1 MLAIVIASPFTTG
14 SHGAGY
20 ALHGI
25 QIELRDQPIEFVGGI
40 RAAIHSD
47 NIGRPGASL
56 HELGLQV
63 NLQKG
68 IATFHAPASTI
79 LAANTT
85 YWLIV
90 SAESM
95 LVSTQQVGVVLTRFD
110 PFDQNVGS

>member
-1 MLAIVIASPFTTG
+1 MTVLYCNEVNFPHERLRHHSLPEATARTT
-14 SHGAGY
+14 S
-20 ALHGI
+20 LHGL
-25 QIELRDQPIEFVGGI
+25 QIELHSQPVEFVGGI
-40 RAAIHSD
+40 IAAIHSE

-95 LVSTQQVGVVLTRFD
+95 LAERHTK
-110 PFDQNVGS
+110 